1 MTDSLGREAHHNNE
15 EADFTYH
22 KKSGYIGFIWAMVFV
37 MVVESVGVSFLLYKW
52 SPILHWLHLILS
64 ISVILFLLVD
74 LRAVTK
80 NPILLKNNELYLK
93 IGVRPSVMLNIND
106 IKEIRNGNLHYND
119 DRKKKEILDLS
130 LIGLDEPT
138 FELVLYTPIE
148 NKLLIGKSSS
158 INRIFFSVDEKEEF
172 TNLIKKGMKER

>member
-15 EADFTYH
+15 EAVFTYH

-80 NPILLKNNELYLK
+80 NPIQLINNELSLK
-93 IGVRPSVMLNIND
+93 IGVRPNVRLNIND

-148 NKLLIGKSSS
+148 NKPLIGKSSS

-172 TNLIKKGMKER
+172 SNLIKKGMKER